1 MAMLAFYLAAIE
13 TQEDRDLFTALYEEY
28 RGFMYHIANE
38 ILEDHHAAENAVHD
52 AFIRVIENL
61 EKFNLKSCHKTR
73 GLFGIVV
80 DGLAKD
86 EYRRRKKLSP
96 LDDLAEDA
104 MPSSETA
111 DECVLAQGQYESLKG
126 HIRQLDTIYSDT
138 LLLRHEYGFS
148 IKEVA
153 ELTGVSEETARQRIH
168 RAKRKLRTIL
178 EREGLAV

>member
-1 MAMLAFYLAAIE
+1 MLAFYLAAIE
-13 TQEDRDLFTALYEEY
+13 TQEDRDLFASLYEEY
-28 RGFMYHIANE
+28 RGFMYRVAYKV
-38 ILEDHHAAENAVHD
+38 LQDHHAAENTVHD
-52 AFIRVIENL
+52 AFVRLIENL

-73 GLFGIVV
+73 GLIGIVV

-86 EYRRRKKLSP
+86 EYRRRKKLSA
-96 LDDLAEDA
+96 LDDEAEDTSG
-104 MPSSETA
+104 PV
-111 DECVLAQGQYESLKG
+111 DEFILQQEQYESLKG

-138 LLLRHEYGFS
+138 LLLRHEYSYS

-153 ELTGVSEETARQRIH
+153 EITGMSEETVRQRIH